1 MRKQFRSLL
10 LLSVL
15 SGFLLAGV
23 FAGVDAAQQP
33 KATRWSDPATWPNHK
48 VPVAGALVDIPS
60 GKSVLLDVS
69 PPALAGVTI
78 HGKLSFADKSD
89 LELTTEWIMLHGE
102 LEVGTEAKPHTHKAT
117 ITLTDNVKDEQ
128 LMGMGDRGIMVAGGD
143 RKSVV

>member
-1 MRKQFRSLL
+1 MFMSKKNRSLL

-15 SGFLLAGV
+15 SGFLLASV

-33 KATRWSDPATWPNHK
+33 AKARRWSDPATWPHHK
-48 VPVAGALVDIPS
+48 VPVAGDLVDIP
-60 GKSVLLDVS
+60 KDRNVLLDVS
-69 PPALAGVTI
+69 PPALNGVTI

-117 ITLTDNVKDEQ
+117 I
-128 LMGMGDRGIMVAGGD
+128 MGPRGRA
-143 RKSVV
+143 R